1 MIMKYTILYNNAQML
16 SCAKTKVSRLYLIL
30 TILYED
36 WLYLYIW
43 RQLQTF
49 NVFVRVQSIIQILI
63 GSYETGCVCKYDQFY
78 YDRLTLHS
86 SQMLN
91 HRWFMANTQR
101 VLVLFNIFFHTSCVV
116 FHKDKCRSERFFTIV
131 SLSLKKS
138 HDCPNIIW
146 VTLIRM
152 AKIDH

>member
-1 MIMKYTILYNNAQML
+1 ML
-16 SCAKTKVSRLYLIL
+16 SYAKTKVLRLYLIL

-36 WLYLYIW
+36 WLSLYIW

-49 NVFVRVQSIIQILI
+49 NVFVRVQSMIQILI
-63 GSYETGCVCKYDQFY
+63 GSYETGCVCKYDQLY

-101 VLVLFNIFFHTSCVV
+101 VLVSFNIYFFHNSCVV
-116 FHKDKCRSERFFTIV
+116 FHKDKCRSEQFFTIV
-131 SLSLKKS
+131 SLSLKRS
-138 HDCPNIIW
+138 HDCPIIIW
-146 VTLIRM
+146 VILNRM